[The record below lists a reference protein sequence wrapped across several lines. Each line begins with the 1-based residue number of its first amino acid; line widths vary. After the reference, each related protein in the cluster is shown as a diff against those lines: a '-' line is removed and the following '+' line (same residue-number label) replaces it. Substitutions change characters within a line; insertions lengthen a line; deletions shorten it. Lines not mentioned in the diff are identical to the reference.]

1 MLDRVTAADGLAA
14 GGRGAC
20 AATPAPTHAVR
31 VDLFASGSTGRA
43 SCRSLDPD
51 AVRMILYT
59 SGTTGRPKGVLHT
72 P

>member
-1 MLDRVTAADGLAA
+1 MLDRVTAAMSAPP
-14 GGRGAC
+14 RSSWC
-20 AATPAPTHAVR
+20 AATRADHTPYAT
-31 VDLFASGSTGRA
+31 LFAGARPDA
-43 SCRSLDPD
+43 VLPALDPD